1 MFLSCLL
8 FVAGDL
14 TDVISSPA
22 GPLNQILYNATG
34 SRAGMVCLL
43 MFPLICLLFATTA
56 IMTTSSRMTYGEFCN
71 TANSWFMLTS
81 AAFARDGGL
90 PFSRYLAR
98 VHKRLDVPLEALGLT
113 TAVVTIFGLIFLG
126 STSAFNAIVSAS
138 VVALGVSYGIPI
150 TINCLRGRKQLP
162 PTRTF
167 VLPEWLGWTVNLMV
181 CESSG
186 LPTR

>member
-1 MFLSCLL
+1 M
-8 FVAGDL
+8 AGDL

-56 IMTTSSRMTYGEFCN
+56 IMTTSSRMTYGEFCDK
-71 TANSWFMLTS
+71 TDPQSTLTS
-81 AAFARDGGL
+81 TAFARDGGL

-98 VHKRLDVPLEALGLT
+98 VHKSLDVPLEALGLT

-181 CESSG
+181 CILTG
-186 LPTR
+186 LPTRKC